1 MFRQALRASSRA
13 LRPRH
18 GGAHSNA
25 HANRAQQFSAT
36 ARAYTDERASG
47 SSSLVRTIIALS
59 GFGGVAYYVDSTYG
73 PASSPKESWEDWALA
88 RKEFYGGALSKASLG
103 LSKEYKQ
110 DVFFSYEK
118 RLRSFSPLEK
128 VFDYF
133 ASEQQSSGTYMTLS
147 DLVRALLPLHPA
159 VGSTETRA
167 GHLHGEMAGSEESHE
182 PLKSQLF
189 ELFDTD
195 GNGLIDFSE
204 FLFFHTL
211 LTIDRET
218 ANVTFHKFDADGN
231 GYLDADEFVCMM
243 TAMRKS
249 QTNATGLRTGLKTG
263 VTNLDAIGDGLLDYL
278 FTPKRNKTLTLAKFN
293 KFLSSLREEMDS
305 LEFSHYDTNKTNTLT
320 LRDFGYSLVCQAK
333 MDVLPRF
340 LEAVKRLPGYESKKR
355 IKRDD
360 FLAFAR
366 IAKHGGTVF
375 QKRMKELDEAG
386 TEITRSKFKS
396 LAKRVAGERLSD
408 ELIDVVFTVF
418 DADGDGSL
426 SYDEFFN
433 ALITWK

>member
-1 MFRQALRASSRA
+1 MFRHTIRASSRA
-13 LRPRH
+13 LRRRQC
-18 GGAHSNA
+18 GAIA
-25 HANRAQQFSAT
+25 KDPKQFSSAAT
-36 ARAYTDERASG
+36 TSAYADDSASG
-47 SSSLVRTIIALS
+47 SSSLVKTIIAMS
-59 GFGGVAYYVDSTYG
+59 GVGGVAYYIDSTYG
-73 PASSPKESWEDWALA
+73 PTPTPKESWEEWVTA
-88 RKEFYGGALSKASLG
+88 RKEFYGGALQKASFG

-118 RLRSFSPLEK
+118 RLRSFAPIEK

-133 ASEQQSSGTYMTLS
+133 ASQQLSSGTYMTLS
-147 DLVRALLPLHPA
+147 DLVRSLLPLHPA
-159 VGSTETRA
+159 VGSSETRA
-167 GHLHGEMAGSEESHE
+167 GRLHGEASSGGESNE
-182 PLKSQLF
+182 PLRSDLF
-189 ELFDTD
+189 ALFDTD

-231 GYLDADEFVCMM
+231 GYLDPEEFVCMM
-243 TAMRKS
+243 SSMRKS
-249 QTNATGLRTGLKTG
+249 KANATGLRTGLKTG
-263 VTNLDAIGDGLLDYL
+263 VADLDSIGGGLLDYL

-293 KFLSSLREEMDS
+293 KFLSSLRAEMDN
-305 LEFSHYDTNKTNTLT
+305 LEFSHYDTNKNNALT

-333 MDVLPRF
+333 MDVLPHF
-340 LEAVKRLPGYESKKR
+340 LDAVKKLPGYESKKR
-355 IKRDD
+355 IKRED

-366 IAKHGGTVF
+366 IAKHGGTEF
-375 QKRMKELDEAG
+375 QKRMKELDTAG

-408 ELIDVVFTVF
+408 ELIDVVFSVF
-418 DADGDGSL
+418 DVDGDGSL